1 MRLNKRTWVIAAV
14 VAVVL
19 GGILAV
25 RARRRTAPLSTGD
38 RVPAFTLQNASAGTL
53 SFKDSGHHV
62 TLINF
67 WATWCP
73 PCVMEAPS
81 LEKFAR
87 RMQPLGVRVI
97 GVSVDQDLPSL
108 QKFISGYGI
117 TYPILRDPY
126 QALAGR
132 FGTHMFP
139 ETYIFDRDGRLADK
153 IIGATDWTDPE
164 MIQFVQDL
172 SHWPPATTAKTASAP
187 GNW

>member
-1 MRLNKRTWVIAAV
+1 
-14 VAVVL
+14 
-19 GGILAV
+19 
-25 RARRRTAPLSTGD
+25 
-38 RVPAFTLQNASAGTL
+38 
-53 SFKDSGHHV
+53 
-62 TLINF
+62 
-67 WATWCP
+67 
-73 PCVMEAPS
+73 
-81 LEKFAR
+81 
-87 RMQPLGVRVI
+87 MQPLGVRVI

-172 SHWPPATTAKTASAP
+172 NHWPPTTAAKTASAP